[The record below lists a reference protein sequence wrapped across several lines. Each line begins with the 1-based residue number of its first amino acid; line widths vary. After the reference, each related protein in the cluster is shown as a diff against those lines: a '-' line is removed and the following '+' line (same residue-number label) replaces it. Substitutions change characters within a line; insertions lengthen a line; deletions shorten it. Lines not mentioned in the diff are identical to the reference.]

1 MDVVAIDLE
10 VDERHERAISLYQ
23 RLGFRPLARSRWVR
37 ELGNESALSETGC
50 VTRRG
55 FMKSGFGIVLGSPLI
70 AALRD
75 ERLEQ
80 AAGILARATEKGEV
94 AAAVLH
100 VVQREKAFTR
110 CFGTVQNQDAMFLLG
125 SISKP
130 IGATA
135 LMTLFDRGEFKLGD
149 PVKKFPPQF
158 SGGRRE
164 EVTMQHLL
172 THVSGLP
179 DQLAENVELRSKH
192 ATLLEFADHA
202 IRTPLQFIPGSK
214 YQYSS
219 MAILLAARVA
229 EVISGTE
236 IRTLVERSVF
246 QPLRMQHSAQGLGQ
260 FKLEEMVRCQTEH
273 AAREAG
279 GGDPKA
285 RDWDWNSRWWREL
298 GAPWGGTHASAPDLA
313 KLLAE
318 FLHPSGACLIPETTK
333 LMVRNHNPS
342 GLTPRGLGWNIGS
355 SAGGKGCSEKTF
367 GHSGST
373 GTMAWTDPATEMTC
387 VVLTSLPAGAVHPH
401 PRDLV
406 SDMIAASQPS

>member
-1 MDVVAIDLE
+1 MMA
-10 VDERHERAISLYQ
+10 A
-23 RLGFRPLARSRWVR
+23 VR
-37 ELGNESALSETGC
+37 N
-50 VTRRG
+50 
-55 FMKSGFGIVLGSPLI
+55 
-70 AALRD
+70 D
-75 ERLEQ
+75 RLEQ
-80 AAGILARATEKGEV
+80 AAGILAQTTKKGEV

-110 CFGTVQNQDAMFLLG
+110 SFGTAQNQDAMFLLG

-130 IGATA
+130 MSVTA

-149 PVKKFPPQF
+149 PVKRFLPQF

-164 EVTMQHLL
+164 EVTVRHLL

-179 DQLAENVELRSKH
+179 DQLVENAELRSKH
-192 ATLLEFADHA
+192 ATLLEFAEHA
-202 IRTPLQFIPGSK
+202 IRTPLQFIPGTK

-219 MAILLAARVA
+219 IAILLAARVA

-246 QPLRMQHSAQGLGQ
+246 QPLRMEHSAQGLGR
-260 FKLEEMVRCQTEH
+260 FKLEDMVQCQTEH
-273 AAREAG
+273 AAPEAG

-285 RDWDWNSRWWREL
+285 REWDWNSRWWREL

-313 KLLAE
+313 KFLAE
-318 FLHPSGACLIPETTK
+318 FLHGPGTCLKPETAK
-333 LMVRNHNPS
+333 LIVSNHNPP
-342 GLTPRGLGWNIGS
+342 GLTPRGLGWNVGA

-373 GTMAWTDPATEMTC
+373 GTIVWTDPATELTC

-401 PRDLV
+401 PRDLT
-406 SDMIAASQPS
+406 SDMIVLCGPLD